1 MTYFCFHILDLEK
14 SWQIRILQFECGSP
28 MIAPDGCLQY
38 HTGVFGNVSSFNWKL
53 EDNSNDHMFAN
64 SLSNLSYSVCIRRE
78 SGYCSIDWTPGVSF
92 QVKGCDLNMA
102 MTLRLCSKI
111 IALFIPENII
121 C

>member
-1 MTYFCFHILDLEK
+1 MTYFCSYILDLEK

-53 EDNSNDHMFAN
+53 EDNTNDHMFAN

-102 MTLRLCSKI
+102 ITLRLCS
-111 IALFIPENII
+111 
-121 C
+121 